1 MVLDSLI
8 RGGTVVDGTGAV
20 ARLADVGVAGGT
32 IVAVGDVA
40 EGARRVVDATGL
52 VVAPG
57 FVDVHTHYDA
67 QLLWDPMAT
76 PSPLHGVTT
85 VIGGNCGF
93 SLAPAGPQHARYLTR
108 MMARVE
114 GMPLEALEAGLDWEW
129 ESFAQWLSRLE
140 GAIAVNAG
148 FLVGHSAL
156 RRAAMGDAA
165 TGERA
170 SARQVTAMASLLGQA
185 LAAGGLG
192 FSSSQAPTHNDGE
205 GQPVPSRHAS
215 RDELL
220 ALARVVGDYPGTTV
234 ELIVA
239 GCLGRFSDEEVD
251 LMTEMSLAASRPLN
265 WNVLGVSAANRAG
278 YEHQLGASSRA
289 AARGATVVALT
300 LPHAMRIRLSFLTG
314 FVLDGLPGWRE
325 TLALPVAE
333 RKVALADPDVRRR
346 LDQGARSR
354 EAGLLRGLARW
365 ERLEIAET
373 FSPANAGLDGLTVG
387 EIARRRGGDADPF
400 DVLLDVV
407 LADDLRTGLQPP
419 TGADSAED
427 WKLRAEV
434 WLDER
439 TVVGGSDAGAHLD
452 MMCGAVY
459 STSLLADGVRERQL
473 LSLEEA
479 VHQLTDV
486 PARLYGLRGRG
497 RVEPGCHADLV
508 IFDPD
513 RVAPGPTRTR
523 HDLPGGVP
531 RLYAEAAGIES
542 VLVAGTEVVSA
553 GRATGATP
561 GTVLRS
567 GYHTDTVTVPR
578 GRS

>member
-1 MVLDSLI
+1 MLDHLI
-8 RGGTVVDGTGAV
+8 RGGTVVDGTGGA
-20 ARLADVGVAGGT
+20 ARVADVGIAGGT
-32 IVAVGDVA
+32 IVAVGRVTD
-40 EGARRVVDATGL
+40 GARRVTDAAGL

-57 FVDVHTHYDA
+57 FVDIHTHYDA
-67 QLLWDPMAT
+67 QLLWDPTAS

-93 SLAPAGPQHARYLTR
+93 SLAPAGPEHARYLTQ

-114 GMPLEALEAGLDWEW
+114 GMPLGALQAGLDWEW
-129 ESFAQWLSRLE
+129 QSFAQWLSRLE
-140 GAIAVNAG
+140 SGISVNAG

-156 RRAAMGDAA
+156 RRAVMGDAA
-165 TGERA
+165 TAGA
-170 SARQVTAMASLLGQA
+170 ATADQVGAMAELLGQA

-192 FSSSQAPTHNDGE
+192 FSSSQAPTHHDGD
-205 GQPVPSRHAS
+205 GRPVPSRHAS
-215 RDELL
+215 REEMLS
-220 ALARVVGDYPGTTV
+220 LARVVSDYPGTTV

-251 LMTEMSLAASRPLN
+251 LMSEMSLAANRPLN
-265 WNVLGVSAANRAG
+265 WNVLGVSAAGRAV
-278 YEHQLGASSRA
+278 YEHQLEASSRA
-289 AARGATVVALT
+289 AERGATVVALT

-325 TLALPVAE
+325 TFALPVEE
-333 RKVALADPDVRRR
+333 RKAALSDPEVRRR
-346 LDQGARSR
+346 LDRGARSR

-373 FSPANAGLDGLTVG
+373 FAPANAGLEGLTVG
-387 EIARRRGGDADPF
+387 DVTRRRGGDADPF
-400 DVLLDVV
+400 DVLVDVV

-419 TGADSAED
+419 VGANSAED
-427 WKLRAEV
+427 WKLRGEV
-434 WLDER
+434 WRDER

-459 STSLLADGVRERQL
+459 STSLLAEGVRDRQL

-497 RVEPGCHADLV
+497 RVAPGWHADLV
-508 IFDPD
+508 VLDPD

-523 HDLPGGVP
+523 HDLPGGAP

-542 VLVAGTEVVSA
+542 VLVGGTEIVSA
-553 GRATGATP
+553 GRATGSTP

-567 GYHTDTVTVPR
+567 GYHTDTVTVPG